1 MSPTASDSSPCPAT
15 TPEENSAR
23 RALLRSLA
31 TVVRWRRGGMAGRF
45 ARRQAREARARAVDD
60 LVVITFGWPFPG
72 GGRERRYLER
82 RGQSS
87 IVASMVR
94 RRQVF
99 SQLAYGTGVDQIH
112 RADGHQRAATTRCQ
126 SHLSALTGR
135 YGWSRLAGQ
144 HENPTGYHQPRAPGR
159 ARPRIV
165 WISRVPRYIL
175 RSWRSVT

>member
-1 MSPTASDSSPCPAT
+1 
-15 TPEENSAR
+15 
-23 RALLRSLA
+23 
-31 TVVRWRRGGMAGRF
+31 MAGRF

-99 SQLAYGTGVDQIH
+99 SQLAYGTGEHHI
-112 RADGHQRAATTRCQ
+112 RAVPARAGAAC
-126 SHLSALTGR
+126 
-135 YGWSRLAGQ
+135 RLAGPV
-144 HENPTGYHQPRAPGR
+144 NL
-159 ARPRIV
+159 
-165 WISRVPRYIL
+165 IL
-175 RSWRSVT
+175 TC